1 MESIT
6 ESLKEKFVDFL
17 TNFRDEKR
25 RIRYRNDILEL
36 IPKEDK
42 YLAIHFDDILTY
54 DKELAEIITNS
65 PKEAISAARQAI
77 YEILSIERPGE
88 YFNLDDIYVGFVGE
102 AGYSLKLREINSR
115 YLGKLVSVSGLLVR
129 TSQVYSF
136 IEKAIF
142 KCTKCENNIEITP
155 DPFKLTID
163 SPSTCPYC
171 GEKKRKLQF
180 DPEHSLYSD
189 MQFARIQE
197 RPDELPPGQIPRF
210 IDVMIKRPLIEVARP
225 GDIVRINGI
234 LYLRSEKAVKRRYY
248 EFIIHTIGI
257 ETLTK
262 EASEIKITKEEEEEY
277 RKLASQDGFY
287 EKLIRSFAPSI
298 YGLEVEKEALLLS
311 LIGGCEKIMPDGV
324 KFRGNIHVLLLG
336 DPGTAKSELLKY
348 VASLAPKGLYTS
360 GRGTTAAGLTA
371 AVIKESGGGLSL
383 EAGAVVLADMGI
395 CAIDEIDK
403 MRPEDRVALHEAME
417 QQTVSIAKG
426 GIVAT
431 LNARTT
437 IIAAANPK
445 EGRYNI
451 HRPPKDN
458 IDLPITLLS
467 RFDLIYI
474 IKDIPESQRD
484 EQLVN
489 HILRTRR
496 QRSKVGDIFDIDFMR
511 KYIALAKRQNVE
523 MTDEA
528 VEKIKNYYL
537 RMRMRSSEEDP
548 ISISP
553 RQLESLIRL
562 SEAVAR
568 AKLKSKVEAE
578 DAERAIYLLDQFLR
592 SVGFD
597 VEAGRPDI
605 DILYSG
611 IPQRKR
617 SKVGI
622 VLEAIERHI
631 KRYPDGEYAYTKEII
646 DYLLQHSTL
655 TLSEIETLIDKLVE
669 EGVLYK
675 PGPDRISKVGR

>member
-1 MESIT
+1 MESDQVNI
-6 ESLKEKFVDFL
+6 EEKILDFL
-17 TNFRDEKR
+17 REFRDERGKFK
-25 RIRYRNDILEL
+25 YRNQILEL
-36 IPKEDK
+36 ITLEDK
-42 YLAIHFDDILTY
+42 YLAIDFHDLITY
-54 DKELAEIITNS
+54 DEELAEIITNK
-65 PKEAISAARQAI
+65 PHMAIEAARKAVHQ
-77 YEILSIERPGE
+77 ILVTERPGE
-88 YFNLDDIYVGFVGE
+88 TFNLDDIYVGFIGE
-102 AGYSLKLREINSR
+102 AGYPLKLREINSK
-115 YLGKLVSVSGLLVR
+115 YLGKLISVTGLLVR

-136 IEKAIF
+136 IEKAVY
-142 KCTKCENNIEITP
+142 KCAKCDQTIEVP
-155 DPFKLTID
+155 LDPFTFIID
-163 SPSTCPYC
+163 APKVCPYC
-171 GEKKRKLQF
+171 GEKRRKMHLV
-180 DPEHSLYSD
+180 PELSTYTD
-189 MQFARIQE
+189 IQFARIQE

-210 IDVMIKRPLIEVARP
+210 IDIVIRRPLIEIARP

-234 LYLRSEKAVKRRYY
+234 LHIRGEKSSKKRYY
-248 EFIIHTIGI
+248 EFIVHTVGI

-262 EASEIKITKEEEEEY
+262 EASEIKITKEEEEEF
-277 RKLASQDGFY
+277 RKMAREAGFY

-298 YGLEVEKEALLLS
+298 YGLEVEKEALLLA

-348 VASLAPKGLYTS
+348 IAALAPKGLYTS

-371 AVIKESGGGLSL
+371 AVIKEAGGGLSL
-383 EAGAVVLADMGI
+383 EAGAVVLADMGV

-474 IKDIPESQRD
+474 IRDIPEAQRD
-484 EQLVN
+484 EQLVD
-489 HILRTRR
+489 HILRSRRRDTRFR
-496 QRSKVGDIFDIDFMR
+496 DIFDIDFIR
-511 KYIALAKRQNVE
+511 KFIAYAKRQDVE
-523 MTDEA
+523 ITEEA
-528 VEKIKNYYL
+528 MEKIKSYYL
-537 RMRMRSSEEDP
+537 KMRMRSSEEDP

-562 SEAVAR
+562 SEAIAR
-568 AKLKSKVEAE
+568 AKLKNKVEAE
-578 DAERAIYLLDQFLR
+578 DAERATYLLDQFLR

-597 VEAGRPDI
+597 VESGRPDI

-611 IPQRKR
+611 IPQRRR

-622 VLEAIERHI
+622 VLDAIEKHI
-631 KRYPDGEYAYTKEII
+631 KRYPDGEYAYLEDVKN
-646 DYLLQHSTL
+646 YLLQHSN
-655 TLSEIETLIDKLVE
+655 LSITEIEAIIDKLVE

-675 PGPDRISKVGR
+675 PGIDRISKVGR